1 MRAGHRFLA
10 VWGPPKAGQ
19 KTRRVNAPI
28 LQVNDD
34 FYEDMDAERTKALL
48 EALKRGEIPK
58 PGSMTGRLN
67 SAPDGGPITLT
78 SLNFEKAE

>member
-1 MRAGHRFLA
+1 M
-10 VWGPPKAGQ
+10 
-19 KTRRVNAPI
+19 
-28 LQVNDD
+28 NDD
-34 FYEDMDAERTKALL
+34 FYEDMDAERTTALL

-78 SLNFEKAE
+78 SLNFEQAE